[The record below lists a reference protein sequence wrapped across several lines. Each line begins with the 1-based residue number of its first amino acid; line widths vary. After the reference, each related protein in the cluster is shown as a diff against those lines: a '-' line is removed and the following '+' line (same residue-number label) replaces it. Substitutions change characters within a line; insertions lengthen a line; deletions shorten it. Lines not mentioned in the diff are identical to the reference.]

1 MQSRGLVAQ
10 LDQGNSDRTSRA
22 QPRRAFRPKFARRTP
37 ADMAPPKRTHQ
48 VVPLGDGTYRL
59 ITTVTA
65 ERVVTA
71 EGLRRYGIAPPL
83 SPTVEVPWKEAPP
96 LPVPPRGLAP
106 FGQVMT
112 FWRQCF
118 PSFPSQMPS
127 RVPAWLDI
135 HGLDVLLRVIAEV
148 KAETPKET
156 APPYLRLVRK
166 LNQLR
171 REQQEGGA

>member
-22 QPRRAFRPKFARRTP
+22 PPRRAFRPKFARRAP
-37 ADMAPPKRTHQ
+37 AEMAPPKRTHQ
-48 VVPLGDGTYRL
+48 VVPLGDGTFRL
-59 ITTVTA
+59 ITTVTV

-71 EGLRRYGIAPPL
+71 EGLRRHGLTPPVAPAPEL
-83 SPTVEVPWKEAPP
+83 PWKEAPP
-96 LPVPPRGLAP
+96 PPVPQRGLSP
-106 FGQVMT
+106 FAQVMT
-112 FWRQCF
+112 YWRACF

-135 HGLDVLLRVIAEV
+135 HGLDAILRAISEV
-148 KAETPKET
+148 KAESEKDR

-166 LNQLR
+166 LTQMQ